1 MPENSL
7 PKRKARDTRFFYG
20 YVVVAA
26 ALLIDLMLAGIH
38 FTFGVFFKPVSG
50 EFGWTRAATSGAFT
64 FYSIFHGALF
74 ILTGRIS
81 DRFGPKPMLIASA
94 AFFGIGFF
102 LMSQI
107 HAIWQLYLYYG
118 VFIAMGMSGGFVP
131 LMSTIARWFDK
142 RRGLMTGLV
151 LAGGGVGQALFP
163 PLGTWLISVFEWRQ
177 AYVIFG
183 VGVMV
188 LVFVLA
194 LFLKRDPAQMG
205 QMPFGSDAAPGG
217 GKGAA
222 SQAVLSFRQAAATR
236 PFWQY
241 CLAIVFAQFG
251 LGMMVVHAVPHGI
264 DLGMAPAAAA
274 TVVTTFAGV
283 GVAARVVFGA
293 VTDRIGGKR
302 VMAVMCLVLAVSL
315 LSIAAIRSVPAFY
328 ALAALFGIGF
338 GGFVSSMSP
347 LAAQLFGLRSHGV
360 IFGVATFG
368 ATIGGGLGPL
378 MAGAIYD
385 ATGSYTVAFVITGLL
400 CLVAFAAVL
409 SVKAPRSLRGG
420 VSGVSTEGG
429 VPGDRIPQ
437 NHGCGLLRRC
447 ASRKDT
453 SGARSPEWWSPKRWS
468 QVVKG
473 LSAAA
478 TSGPRSPLPFLGPR
492 KVDDHSRDH
501 D

>member
-1 MPENSL
+1 LTENSL
-7 PKRKARDTRFFYG
+7 PKRGARDTRFFYG

-64 FYSIFHGALF
+64 FYSIFHGLLF
-74 ILTGRIS
+74 IVTGRIS

-94 AFFGIGFF
+94 AFFGAGFF

-107 HAIWQLYLYYG
+107 QAIWQLYLYYG
-118 VFIAMGMSGGFVP
+118 VFIAVGMSGGFVP
-131 LMSTIARWFDK
+131 LMSTVARWFDK

-183 VGVMV
+183 IAVMV
-188 LVFVLA
+188 VVAALA
-194 LFLKRDPAQMG
+194 LLLRRDPSQVGQLPYGSEPTRKMG
-205 QMPFGSDAAPGG
+205 QGTPPQEGLD
-217 GKGAA
+217 
-222 SQAVLSFRQAAATR
+222 FRQAAATR
-236 PFWQY
+236 QFWQY

-251 LGMMVVHAVPHGI
+251 LGLMVVHAVPHGI

-283 GVAARVVFGA
+283 GVAARVVFGG

-302 VMAVMCLVLAVSL
+302 VMAVMCLVLGASL

-378 MAGAIYD
+378 MGGGIFD
-385 ATGSYTVAFVITGLL
+385 ATGSYSMAFVVTGLL
-400 CLVAFAAVL
+400 SLAAFGV
-409 SVKAPRSLRGG
+409 VMFVNAPRRLTAPAQG
-420 VSGVSTEGG
+420 
-429 VPGDRIPQ
+429 
-437 NHGCGLLRRC
+437 
-447 ASRKDT
+447 
-453 SGARSPEWWSPKRWS
+453 
-468 QVVKG
+468 
-473 LSAAA
+473 
-478 TSGPRSPLPFLGPR
+478 
-492 KVDDHSRDH
+492 
-501 D
+501 